1 MSRNYI
7 YIYKY
12 ISTGTIYPFWIGLF
26 DKTWLS
32 EGGVFVN
39 VYGLDP
45 ASILFSSYANKKC
58 ARVKFN
64 LDLGAPII
72 KSGLCTKEKRFL
84 CELSIP

>member
-1 MSRNYI
+1 MSRNFI
-7 YIYKY
+7 YIY
-12 ISTGTIYPFWIGLF
+12 ISTGTIDTFWIGLF

-32 EGGVFVN
+32 EGGEFVN
-39 VYGLDP
+39 MYGLDP
-45 ASILFSSYANKKC
+45 ASIYFSSNANKKC

-72 KSGLCTKEKRFL
+72 RSALCTKEKRFL